1 MQEPGVLEGWNSGA
15 VGKPT
20 EEQEPLILTLKLF
33 IVCFVPPQTSLS
45 SDSLTLHARRTQVSG
60 VWFLFCLLV
69 GLSKFQ
75 GNLREND

>member
-1 MQEPGVLEGWNSGA
+1 MEEPGVLEGWTSRA

-20 EEQEPLILTLKLF
+20 EEQEILILTLKLF

-45 SDSLTLHARRTQVSG
+45 SGSLTLRVRRTRVSG

-69 GLSKFQ
+69 GLSKLQ